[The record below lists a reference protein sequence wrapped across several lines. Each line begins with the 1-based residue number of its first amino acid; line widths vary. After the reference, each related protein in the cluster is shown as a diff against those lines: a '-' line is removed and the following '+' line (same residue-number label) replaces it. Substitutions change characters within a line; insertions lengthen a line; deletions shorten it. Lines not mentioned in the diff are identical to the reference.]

1 MGPLA
6 PITFLNRVGKM
17 NHDETRKYIHDLA
30 NSFSIIDASVSR
42 AMTLLSRNNPDLT
55 DEIQRLK
62 KADEYIKKS
71 IHTLRELRQHVHDQ
85 IAAEK
90 SEH

>member
-1 MGPLA
+1 MS
-6 PITFLNRVGKM
+6 
-17 NHDETRKYIHDLA
+17 HDITRKHIHDLA
-30 NSFSIIDASVSR
+30 NTFSIIDASVVR
-42 AMTLLSRNNPDLT
+42 ALTLLTRNNPQLE

-71 IHTLRELRQHVHDQ
+71 IDILKSFRQAVHEQ

-90 SEH
+90 NLNP